1 MDTTSVSKKNNQ
13 GTSPESINEFDHPT
27 AIFAA
32 IILGF
37 AGTGVAMGLPLLV
50 GSMADS
56 LGFNEQQLG
65 WLASSDMGG
74 LFIGSVLTSFF
85 VVKFNRRHLAG
96 LGLILVILGNYLS
109 TQNADL
115 LPLMMSRL
123 GAGIGAGICYSPVL
137 QALREVIM
145 RHALSVLYFSFW

>member
-1 MDTTSVSKKNNQ
+1 MDTTSLSKKKNQ
-13 GTSPESINEFDHPT
+13 GTSPESINEFDNPT

-74 LFIGSVLTSFF
+74 YL
-85 VVKFNRRHLAG
+85 LAR
-96 LGLILVILGNYLS
+96 YLPHF
-109 TQNADL
+109 L
-115 LPLMMSRL
+115 
-123 GAGIGAGICYSPVL
+123 
-137 QALREVIM
+137 
-145 RHALSVLYFSFW
+145 

>member
-1 MDTTSVSKKNNQ
+1 MNKPSASQNDNQ
-13 GTSPESINEFDHPT
+13 GASPESINEFDNPT

-65 WLASSDMGG
+65 
-74 LFIGSVLTSFF
+74 
-85 VVKFNRRHLAG
+85 
-96 LGLILVILGNYLS
+96 
-109 TQNADL
+109 
-115 LPLMMSRL
+115 
-123 GAGIGAGICYSPVL
+123 
-137 QALREVIM
+137 
-145 RHALSVLYFSFW
+145 